1 MAQKKYIPII
11 DYLKAFAIVLVVT
24 THFFTYKDKDFALFI
39 YVIQMGMP
47 LFMFISSYNFAMSA
61 ERHGLNTLSAL
72 YAPAQMKKHFGGILP
87 AYTLLFVVELAANL
101 WLGKGYSLGDLLYAY
116 ISGGLNGGS
125 HGGYFFCIYWQFL
138 LFAPLLYLLL
148 RRWPE
153 QTLLAALALDMLY
166 EFAVGALDI
175 PRALNRLLFIRYLFI
190 AVFGLYFYLWRSRVR
205 LWMVALGAVFSL
217 GYITALEYFGL
228 DWPLTTYWLNTNVYA
243 SFYYIAVAV
252 FAFHFFEQKQLP
264 GKLHMLV
271 RTIGCSTWQIYLFQM
286 LFFRLHWSAPL
297 GELPLF
303 LKVLIGD
310 AFCVAVGCLWS
321 ALESRMRKKMK
332 KS

>member
-166 EFAVGALDI
+166 EFAVGAL
-175 PRALNRLLFIRYLFI
+175 
-190 AVFGLYFYLWRSRVR
+190 
-205 LWMVALGAVFSL
+205 GAVFSL

-252 FAFHFFEQKQLP
+252 FAFHFFEKKQLP

-271 RTIGCSTWQIYLFQM
+271 RTIGRSTWQIYLFQM

-321 ALESRMRKKMK
+321 ALESRLRKKMK